1 MSLGSSSTPIS
12 NAASGT
18 NSGASNHINLSTP
31 AGWAMLYFFVSVA
44 ILSIM
49 FFSV

>member
-1 MSLGSSSTPIS
+1 MSLGASSTPIS
-12 NAASGT
+12 NAAAGS
-18 NSGASNHINLSTP
+18 NSGASTHINLSTP
-31 AGWAMLYFFVSVA
+31 AGWAMLYFVVSVI